1 MKRKELKTILE
12 EFKTNHPDLMSLKPR
27 VEISP
32 GNSVT
37 DHVPVPQIYVW
48 HPFVFDIRLIP
59 KDYNGVKVTSVTIS
73 STLPECLNPSDDK
86 LLWQVE
92 DPANYVR
99 FVEDNYHSIR
109 RELKSPFMTKTEML
123 DALTGNFEQHVMDWY
138 RMVSDWLAVTEAVG
152 VK

>member
-86 LLWQVE
+86 PLWQVE

-99 FVEDNYHSIR
+99 FIEDNHAMIR
-109 RELKSPFMTKTEML
+109 EKLKSPSMKKLEML
-123 DALTGNFEQHVMDWY
+123 DALTGNFERHVMDWY
-138 RMVSDWLAVTEAVG
+138 RMVCAWLALTKG
-152 VK
+152 